1 MLMLVPSERDD
12 VLPQMLLL
20 HVILMLLAAAA
31 AADELAVEA
40 VWAVSVVTV
49 RALPGTLTP
58 ALALPEE
65 VLMKS
70 KLLLPAED
78 APLMP
83 RKGDSGTSSS
93 S

>member
-1 MLMLVPSERDD
+1 MLMLVPSERDE
-12 VLPQMLLL
+12 VLPQMLF
-20 HVILMLLAAAA
+20 
-31 AADELAVEA
+31 AADELVVEA

-49 RALPGTLTP
+49 RALPGTLITP

-70 KLLLPAED
+70 KLLLPAETEAED
-78 APLMP
+78 AALMP